1 MIFNRREKAFDFPA
15 RRAASMQQKRVP
27 STKSAAIT
35 VLLILGVLAI
45 QLEAQFGGIVSDPV
59 QEAHS
64 WQQLLNDIEKLQ
76 RLDATIMKL
85 DAQYNQMQTNARY
98 FTSKGAWQ
106 GVGNQIV
113 NNWTTPN
120 SFGETAT
127 WNPAV
132 LFGTGAPA
140 AWQNAT
146 LALQRNPYLAG
157 SPVGSSRDLSYLAA
171 VETFDGAGPTA
182 LQTLGNARMHQTQMA
197 GSIARL
203 QAATMDGSG
212 GMNSEVQQ
220 LNLLTA
226 GTVQHLQMQQTTNNV
241 VTSLLEQQTLSN
253 KLQRDALVD
262 HLNFMN
268 QVDRYRVSQGTA
280 WGGAAQSISSYRPK

>member
-1 MIFNRREKAFDFPA
+1 MKQRLISSPKSI
-15 RRAASMQQKRVP
+15 AA
-27 STKSAAIT
+27 AAL
-35 VLLILGVLAI
+35 VILGVLAVR
-45 QLEAQFGGIVSDPV
+45 LEAQFGGIVSDPV
-59 QEAHS
+59 QEGHS

-76 RLDATIMKL
+76 RLDATILKL
-85 DAQYNQMQTNARY
+85 DAQYTQMQTNARY

-106 GVGNQIV
+106 GIGNQIV
-113 NNWTTPN
+113 NNWATPN

-132 LFGTGAPA
+132 LFGAGAPV

-146 LALQRNPYLAG
+146 LALQRNRYLSG
-157 SPVGSSRDLSYLAA
+157 LPVGGSRDLSYLAA

-182 LQTLGNARMHQTQMA
+182 LQTLGNARLHQTQMA
-197 GSIARL
+197 GAIARL
-203 QAATMDGSG
+203 QAATVDGSL

-241 VTSLLEQQTLSN
+241 VTSLLEQQTLAN
-253 KLQRDALVD
+253 KLQRDAIVD
-262 HLNFMN
+262 HMNFMN
-268 QVDRYRVSQGTA
+268 QVDQYMVSQGPA
-280 WGGAAQSISSYRPK
+280 WGGAAQSISNYRSR